1 MSARTKRSA
10 ATGRLALLLLLAGA
24 WSGASAA
31 GLIEVTQT
39 IFGMDC
45 APCAHGIQKDLMKLA
60 GVSNATVSL
69 NDGYARVELTE
80 DNTVSLDRIRAVVR
94 ENGFTPK
101 QAHVIVAGRLSR
113 SGGRT
118 ELRFGG
124 QRFLLAVPHDAGS
137 LPRTLEDAPSGAWM
151 KISGQVAEANPERIL
166 VSDAEPIE

>member
-1 MSARTKRSA
+1 MSAPTKRSA
-10 ATGRLALLLLLAGA
+10 PTGRFALLLLLSSPWPAA
-24 WSGASAA
+24 DAA

-45 APCAHGIQKDLMKLA
+45 APCAHGVQKNLMKLD

-69 NDGYARVELTE
+69 NDGYARIELGD
-80 DNTVSLDRIRAVVR
+80 DNAVSLERIREVVR

-101 QAHVIVAGRLSR
+101 QASVVVAGRLFR
-113 SGGRT
+113 SKGQI
-118 ELRFGG
+118 ELRFGE
-124 QRFLLAVPHDAGS
+124 QKFLLGPPTDAGS

-151 KISGQVAEANPERIL
+151 KISGRVAEPNPERIL